1 MMLVYI
7 VTLALTRRSA
17 EDKRMAIKITNTTVL
32 DDTRAFINVTNTSG
46 SYGDLHASPSVTTS
60 NISVSNA
67 IQTCIMTANQT
78 FTMSGGDEGRTTALL
93 LDTTSSGHTP
103 AFPSTIKW
111 VGGEPTWST
120 RRYWQITFLSRGTYF
135 TGSAVGYA
143 GSISPPTEAV
153 TLDGTPGS
161 PAINFEGTGFEPFE
175 AGWRFKAD
183 GNVYQ
188 WQHPNNLGGAGEF
201 LYSTTTWNNT
211 TPSQTYYIKASN
223 YSGSVNLSVA
233 QSSTLNT
240 WIALNQTR
248 EFVVYDNRGRTTYGS
263 EDNVMKIEIS
273 ANSSGSP
280 VLATGYYAVQYSG
293 TA

>member
-1 MMLVYI
+1 
-7 VTLALTRRSA
+7 
-17 EDKRMAIKITNTTVL
+17 MAIKISNTTVI
-32 DDTRAFINVTNTSG
+32 DDSKSFVNVTNCSG
-46 SYGDLHASPSVTTS
+46 LYGDLHASPSVTTS

-143 GSISPPTEAV
+143 GAISPPTEAV
-153 TLDGTPGS
+153 TLDGTTGS
-161 PAINFEGTGFEPFE
+161 PVVNSDFTGIEPFE

-183 GNVYQ
+183 GNVYK
-188 WQHPNNLGGAGEF
+188 WQHPNNIGGDGET
-201 LYSTTTWNNT
+201 LYSTTTWNNI

-223 YSGSVNLSVA
+223 YSGSVNLNVA
-233 QSSTLNT
+233 RSSTLNT
-240 WIALNQTR
+240 WIALTATR
-248 EFVVYDNRGRTTYGS
+248 SFVVYDTRGRTTYAD

-280 VLATGYYAVQYSG
+280 VLATGYYKVEYSG
-293 TA
+293 VA

>member
-1 MMLVYI
+1 
-7 VTLALTRRSA
+7 
-17 EDKRMAIKITNTTVL
+17 MAIKISNTTVI
-32 DDTRAFINVTNTSG
+32 DDSKSFVNVTNCSG
-46 SYGDLHASPSVTTS
+46 LYGDLHASPSVTTS

-111 VGGEPTWST
+111 VGGEPTWANS
-120 RRYWQITFLSRGTYF
+120 RYWQITFLSRGTYF
-135 TGSAVGYA
+135 TGSAIGYA
-143 GSISPPTEAV
+143 GSSPTEAV
-153 TLDGTPGS
+153 TLDGTAVF
-161 PAINFEGTGFEPFE
+161 PATNFDGVGFSPFE

-183 GNVYQ
+183 GNVYK

-201 LYSTTTWNNT
+201 LYSTTTWNNI

-223 YSGSVNLSVA
+223 YSGSVNLNVA

-240 WIALNQTR
+240 WIALNTTR
-248 EFVVYDNRGRTTYGS
+248 KFVVYDNRNVTS
-263 EDNVMKIEIS
+263 IPEEDCVMKIEIS

-280 VLATGYYAVQYSG
+280 VLATGYYSVEYSG

>member
-1 MMLVYI
+1 
-7 VTLALTRRSA
+7 
-17 EDKRMAIKITNTTVL
+17 MAIKITNTTVL

-78 FTMSGGDEGRTTALL
+78 FTMSGGAEGRTTALL
-93 LDTTSSGHTP
+93 LDTGSTP
-103 AFPSTIKW
+103 WVPTFPSTIKW

-143 GSISPPTEAV
+143 GSSPTEAV
-153 TLDGTPGS
+153 TLDGTTADP
-161 PAINFEGTGFEPFE
+161 IIIEEMTGIPPFE

-183 GNVYQ
+183 GNVYK
-188 WQHPNNLGGAGEF
+188 WQHPMNVGGEGET
-201 LYSTTTWNNT
+201 LYSTTTWNNI

-223 YSGSVNLSVA
+223 YSGSVNLNVA
-233 QSSTLNT
+233 NSSTLNT
-240 WIALNQTR
+240 WIALNTTR
-248 EFVVYDNRGRTTYGS
+248 EFVVYDTRQSNSYAD
-263 EDNVMKIEIS
+263 EDCVMKIEIS

-280 VLATGYYAVQYSG
+280 VLATGYYGIQYSG

>member
-1 MMLVYI
+1 
-7 VTLALTRRSA
+7 
-17 EDKRMAIKITNTTVL
+17 MAIKITNTTVL

-46 SYGDLHASPSVTTS
+46 LYGDLHASPSVTTS

-78 FTMSGGDEGRTTALL
+78 FTMSGGAEGRTTALL
-93 LDTTSSGHTP
+93 LDTGSTPWVP
-103 AFPSTIKW
+103 AFPTTIKW

-143 GSISPPTEAV
+143 GSVSPPTEAV
-153 TLDGTPGS
+153 TLDGTTSSQSGS
-161 PAINFEGTGFEPFE
+161 TISEGTGLVPFE
-175 AGWRFKAD
+175 AGWRFKTD
-183 GNVYQ
+183 GNVYK
-188 WQHPNNLGGAGEF
+188 WEHPNNLGGNGETLF
-201 LYSTTTWNNT
+201 STTTWNNI

-223 YSGSVNLSVA
+223 YSGSVNLNVA
-233 QSSTLNT
+233 NSDTLNT
-240 WIALNQTR
+240 WIALNTTR
-248 EFVVYDNRGRTTYGS
+248 EFVVYDNRDKTSYAD

-280 VLATGYYAVQYSG
+280 VLATGYYKVEYFG

>member
-1 MMLVYI
+1 
-7 VTLALTRRSA
+7 
-17 EDKRMAIKITNTTVL
+17 MAIKITNTTVI
-32 DDTRAFINVTNTSG
+32 DDSRAFINVTNTSG
-46 SYGDLHASPSVTTS
+46 LYGDLHASPSVTTS

-93 LDTTSSGHTP
+93 LDTGSTP
-103 AFPSTIKW
+103 WVPTFPSTIKW

-143 GSISPPTEAV
+143 GAISPPTEAV
-153 TLDGTPGS
+153 TLDGTAVFPATNFDLPG
-161 PAINFEGTGFEPFE
+161 IVPFE

-183 GNVYQ
+183 GNVYK
-188 WQHPNNLGGAGEF
+188 WQHPNNIGGDGETLF
-201 LYSTTTWNNT
+201 STTTWNNI

-223 YSGSVNLSVA
+223 NSGSVTLSAA

-240 WIALNQTR
+240 WIPLNQTR
-248 EFVVYDNRGRTTYGS
+248 EFVVYDSRNVTTYGT
-263 EDNVMKIEIS
+263 EDCTMKIEIS

-280 VLATGYYAVQYSG
+280 VLATGYYKVEYSG
-293 TA
+293 VA

>member
-1 MMLVYI
+1 
-7 VTLALTRRSA
+7 
-17 EDKRMAIKITNTTVL
+17 MAIKISNTTVI
-32 DDTRAFINVTNTSG
+32 DDSRSFVNVTNCSG
-46 SYGDLHASPSVTTS
+46 LYGDLHASPSVTTS

-93 LDTTSSGHTP
+93 LDTGSTPWVP

-111 VGGEPTWST
+111 VGGEPTWANS
-120 RRYWQITFLSRGTYF
+120 RYWQITFLSRGTYF

-143 GSISPPTEAV
+143 GAISPPTEAV
-153 TLDGTPGS
+153 TLDGTTGS
-161 PAINFEGTGFEPFE
+161 PVVNSDFTGIEPFE

-183 GNVYQ
+183 GNVYK
-188 WQHPNNLGGAGEF
+188 WQHPNNIGGDGET
-201 LYSTTTWNNT
+201 LYSTTTWNNI

-223 YSGSVNLSVA
+223 YSGSVNLNVA
-233 QSSTLNT
+233 RSSTLNT
-240 WIALNQTR
+240 WIALTATR
-248 EFVVYDNRGRTTYGS
+248 SFVVYDTRGRTTYAD

-280 VLATGYYAVQYSG
+280 VLATGYYKVEYSG
-293 TA
+293 VA